1 MQHCAYLPQPPPAT
15 LQLRARCRRR
25 GGVVRAGAM
34 QPPEAQR
41 EPARVALL
49 RLRLDSPPRACPTG
63 LLRAAAAATS
73 ERLYIACEP
82 GAAGSGS
89 GEAASA
95 RGDEPEATLGF
106 LTCAFDAVAAASP
119 RLDAR
124 FLFPGAG
131 WDAAAVAA
139 LPGVECEL
147 VTGDAAAA
155 DSDDG
160 AGATL
165 PRRVLHH
172 DASMAA
178 VEAPPPAPASAL
190 HALRSGGLRG
200 LLRHLNPLA
209 PPPPGRLVLG
219 RKPPYGAVVV
229 AGTFDRLHAGH
240 RLLLASAAISCA
252 SDGALYLGITGD
264 KLTASKRRREL
275 LQPYAQREAAALAFV
290 RGTRPGLTV
299 HAGVLDNPL
308 RGIRVRNI
316 ASHFAAYYGH
326 P

>member
-1 MQHCAYLPQPPPAT
+1 MSCTLPQSPPAT
-15 LQLRARCRRR
+15 PLLRARCRRR
-25 GGVVRAGAM
+25 SGIVRAGGM

-49 RLRLDSPPRACPTG
+49 RLRLDSPPRSCPAG

-82 GAAGSGS
+82 GGAENRSRELAAVT
-89 GEAASA
+89 A
-95 RGDEPEATLGF
+95 RGEETEATLGF
-106 LTCAFDAVAAASP
+106 LTSAFDAVAAASP

-124 FLFPGAG
+124 FLLPSAG

-139 LPGVECEL
+139 LPGVDCEL
-147 VTGDAAAA
+147 VSAEAAA
-155 DSDDG
+155 DSDG
-160 AGATL
+160 AAATL
-165 PRRVLHH
+165 PRRVLRH
-172 DASMAA
+172 DADVAA
-178 VEAPPPAPASAL
+178 VAASPPAPASAL
-190 HALRSGGLRG
+190 QALRAGGLRG

-209 PPPPGRLVLG
+209 PPQPGRLVLG

-240 RLLLASAAISCA
+240 RLLLASAALSCA
-252 SDGALYLGITGD
+252 SNGALYLGITGD
-264 KLTASKRRREL
+264 KLTANKRRREL

-290 RGTRPGLTV
+290 RGMRPALTV

-308 RGIRVRNI
+308 RGIRVRGMHH
-316 ASHFAAYYGH
+316 A
-326 P
+326 